1 MQLLRFA
8 SIASA
13 SEAAAGKA
21 CRSEV
26 TANAAAAA
34 TVCYTVAA
42 DAASVAACTASSS
55 ETAPGRDDPVP
66 EMRVKVGDPVW
77 VRNTKKGAA
86 DPFSA
91 GTIVNVQQGG
101 ARLTVKLPNGTEQP
115 YDTRHADLFLS
126 NPADSTAPDHCA
138 LIHLNEPC
146 AALLHIDDRPR

>member
-42 DAASVAACTASSS
+42 DAASVAACSS
-55 ETAPGRDDPVP
+55 EVTATSVADEAICSQPRLRLPD
-66 EMRVKVGDPVW
+66 
-77 VRNTKKGAA
+77 AA
-86 DPFSA
+86 CESA
-91 GTIVNVQQGG
+91 
-101 ARLTVKLPNGTEQP
+101 
-115 YDTRHADLFLS
+115 
-126 NPADSTAPDHCA
+126 
-138 LIHLNEPC
+138 
-146 AALLHIDDRPR
+146 